1 MGKKIA
7 AVLALFIS
15 SFAAG
20 SVYARQPQAGQTQ
33 EKLPRE
39 VTITAIPDVIDADS
53 KWQQVWQGTDNA
65 DGIVGTKDGGL
76 LFAQEQPNTVRK
88 LDKNDKDSVY
98 IEDTHGA
105 GALAIDYKNRVL
117 AAQRT
122 CTDPGRGDA
131 PCSEPTAIAII
142 YPEEARKTIIDNFNG
157 KPLGRLNDLVVDKK
171 ETIYFTSGTAYYVT
185 TPKEK
190 NVLKLGRGSAETH
203 ITSLGSDLRTN
214 GIMLSP
220 DEKILYVTNGST
232 ILQFDI
238 QLNGFVN
245 NRREFVKLQGG
256 VSGDGIAIDE
266 AGRLYVTGGPGVQVF
281 SPQGKSLG
289 TIPTPRNVISA
300 AFSGKE
306 KKTLYVVGSGAL
318 GPDGKEITTPPG
330 VRNNAKTIYKIEMVA
345 SGFKG
350 RAK

>member
-1 MGKKIA
+1 MVKKIA
-7 AVLALFIS
+7 AVLALCLS
-15 SFAAG
+15 SFA
-20 SVYARQPQAGQTQ
+20 AGQTQ

-39 VTITAIPDVIDADS
+39 VTITAIQDVIDADA
-53 KWQQVWQGTDNA
+53 KWQEVWHGTDNA

-76 LFAQEQPNTVRK
+76 LFAQEQPSTVRK
-88 LDKNDKDSVY
+88 LDKNDKDSVF

-105 GALAIDYKNRVL
+105 GALAIDYKNRVI

-122 CTDPGRGDA
+122 CTDPGRKADT
-131 PCSEPTAIAII
+131 PCSEPTAISII

-157 KPLGRLNDLVVDKK
+157 KPLGRINDLVVDKK
-171 ETIYFTSGTAYYVT
+171 ETVYFTSGTAYYVT
-185 TPKEK
+185 SKEK
-190 NVLKLGRGSAETH
+190 GRLKIVGRGSAETTV
-203 ITSLGSDLRTN
+203 TSLGPDLRTN

-245 NRREFVKLQGG
+245 NRREFAKLQGG
-256 VSGDGIAIDE
+256 VNGDGMAIDD
-266 AGRLYVTGGPGVQVF
+266 AGRVYVTGGPSVQVF
-281 SPQGKSLG
+281 SPQGKLLG

-318 GPDGKEITTPPG
+318 GPDGKEITTPAG
-330 VRNNAKTIYKIEMVA
+330 VRDNAKTIYKIQMA
-345 SGFKG
+345 TAGFHT